1 MRRAIG
7 AADVW
12 LFALFSEDTAL
23 EISSRIR
30 APKRDDIDAM
40 KAVIAATDLF
50 PPDMLDD
57 MFQPF
62 LTGSTGALWL
72 VFEETA
78 ISGLAFCA
86 PETLTDGTWNLLLIA
101 IDPRAQGTGI
111 GMALVNAIESRLR
124 QEGARILLVETS
136 GQEAFSRSR
145 RFYVRCGFVEEARIR
160 SFYADGD
167 DKVVFWK
174 AL

>member
-1 MRRAIG
+1 MAF
-7 AADVW
+7 
-12 LFALFSEDTAL
+12 FALFSEDTAL
-23 EISSRIR
+23 DISTYIR
-30 APKRDDIDAM
+30 APKRSDINAM
-40 KAVIAATDLF
+40 KAVVGATDLF
-50 PPDMLDD
+50 PADMLDD
-57 MFQPF
+57 MLEPF
-62 LTGSTGALWL
+62 LSGLPGAFWL

-101 IDPRAQGTGI
+101 IDPRAQGSGVGT
-111 GMALVNAIESRLR
+111 ALVRAVESKLR
-124 QEGARILLVETS
+124 QDDARILLVETS
-136 GQEAFSRSR
+136 GQETFARSR
-145 RFYVRCGFVEEARIR
+145 QFYVRCGFVEEARIR